1 MDQNHPNCVSL
12 MNQKYMIQPTTIS
25 LHPSE
30 YSLKLHYYPVAVK
43 LDKRLGSFNT
53 LINELS
59 NKVCV
64 PKKTEDSII
73 DDYYWWFKNYLQW
86 SYRLGSK
93 VRTSKKQKQ
102 F

>member
-30 YSLKLHYYPVAVK
+30 YSLKLHYYPLAVK

-64 PKKTEDSII
+64 PKKREDSII
-73 DDYYWWFKNYLQW
+73 DVYY
-86 SYRLGSK
+86 
-93 VRTSKKQKQ
+93 
-102 F
+102 